1 MSLSNFNTNN
11 IRNISHIF
19 SDCSSLSSLNLTN
32 FNPYLGTNMKKIFSG
47 LKNSNIE
54 TNNKTILDLFK
65 KINIW
70 FELNNKILK
79 IQQIK

>member
-1 MSLSNFNTNN
+1 LSLSNFNTNN

-32 FNPYLGTNMKKIFSG
+32 FNPCFGTNMKKIFSG

-54 TNNKTILDLFK
+54 KNNKTILDLIK
-65 KINIW
+65 KINI
-70 FELNNKILK
+70 
-79 IQQIK
+79 